1 MFLCLCLNVCF
12 CVSVCLCVCV
22 FVFVC
27 LCVRQVASSKW
38 LIFDLINTRVSA
50 RFTIAPRYQTT
61 PVIRCVLVN
70 YRLIRYYWG
79 GGGLGCVI
87 WIQMVDINNQRIG
100 ATKTRWRRQTIFFLL
115 RVLSETQKDSCFIWI
130 WKNPTVTNVWTS
142 FWETRVG
149 CILVF
154 KFLLHFFPQN
164 FVELWS
170 EIQMAIQIWH
180 WQQMFTAL
188 RLRGCTAED
197 ADSDFSPGRA

>member
-1 MFLCLCLNVCF
+1 MGEMRCQKAMKCF
-12 CVSVCLCVCV
+12 EVQIEIGHFTPINHFYYKISILH
-22 FVFVC
+22 FVILTS

-38 LIFDLINTRVSA
+38 LIFDLINTRVIA

-130 WKNPTVTNVWTS
+130 
-142 FWETRVG
+142 
-149 CILVF
+149 
-154 KFLLHFFPQN
+154 
-164 FVELWS
+164 
-170 EIQMAIQIWH
+170 
-180 WQQMFTAL
+180 
-188 RLRGCTAED
+188 
-197 ADSDFSPGRA
+197 